1 MKNHNLVCQ
10 ESQGFQEIIGQF
22 LYLEG
27 HEYLMYN
34 TYDVHFYSGFSILML
49 FPMLELSIQRDFSTS
64 IDMEDLTERR
74 MMGEGNISIRKIKVF
89 ILTIYLI
96 YYLIKFIIYLII
108 CYEIFYLHR
117 VAFLTI

>member
-1 MKNHNLVCQ
+1 MGHFDRVDVTIREVSSITKESLIKLSILLKNHNLVCQ

-49 FPMLELSIQRDFSTS
+49 FPMLELSIQRDFSAS
-64 IDMEDLTERR
+64 IEMEDLSERR
-74 MMGEGNISIRKIKVF
+74 MMGEGNISIRKIKV
-89 ILTIYLI
+89 
-96 YYLIKFIIYLII
+96 II
-108 CYEIFYLHR
+108 
-117 VAFLTI
+117 